1 VSRFPSGYGIDVTE
15 LIAVAEDLGRKYGET
30 WGLKE
35 MSLAL
40 ERGKLTV
47 IVGPNGSGKT
57 TTVKILATILKP
69 SKGSA
74 EVLGMDVLTDFKKI
88 RKRIAY
94 LPQGYEINR
103 NLTAVESIKWNLVA
117 RGIPFSEANLETK
130 KWIREMDLEH
140 CKDRSCWTLSGGE
153 RRRVAI
159 AMILATN
166 ADLIFLDEPTTGLD
180 VEACYATWR
189 IVRDSLKSGA
199 TVLLTTHNMKEAE
212 TLADTAIFIKEGKNL
227 ISDNPQKL
235 VDSLPSKYRIIIK
248 KEALK
253 NRHITHSI
261 DIGDKFVIYAKDQD
275 EIKDLLSEFH
285 DLTNIASVNK
295 VGLEDVYLHLI
306 KEETSYD

>member
-1 VSRFPSGYGIDVTE
+1 VTR
-15 LIAVAEDLGRKYGET
+15 LIAVAEALGRKYGET
-30 WGLKE
+30 WGLKS

-40 ERGKLTV
+40 ERGKLAV

-74 EVLGMDVLTDFKKI
+74 EVLGMDILTDFKKI

-94 LPQGYEINR
+94 LPQGYQINR
-103 NLTAVESIKWNLVA
+103 NLTAAESIKWNLVA
-117 RGIPFSEANLETK
+117 RGASFSDATREAK
-130 KWIREMDLEH
+130 KWIGKMGLEH

-153 RRRVAI
+153 RRRVAV

-180 VEACYATWR
+180 VEACYATWK
-189 IVRDSLKSGA
+189 IVRDSLKSGT

-212 TLADTAIFIKEGKNL
+212 TLADTVIFIKEGKNL
-227 ISDNPQKL
+227 RNDNPRKL
-235 VDSLPSKYRIIIK
+235 IDSLRSKYRITIK
-248 KEALK
+248 KDAVRNGYAK
-253 NRHITHSI
+253 HAI
-261 DIGDKFVIYAKDQD
+261 DLGDKLVVYAKDQD
-275 EIKDLLSEFH
+275 EIKEFLSEFH

-306 KEETSYD
+306 KGETHYD

>member
-1 VSRFPSGYGIDVTE
+1 
-15 LIAVAEDLGRKYGET
+15 
-30 WGLKE
+30 

-40 ERGKLTV
+40 ERGKLAV

-74 EVLGMDVLTDFKKI
+74 EVLGMDILTDFKKI

-94 LPQGYEINR
+94 LPQGYQINR
-103 NLTAVESIKWNLVA
+103 NLTAAESIKWNLVA
-117 RGIPFSEANLETK
+117 RGASFSDATREAK
-130 KWIREMDLEH
+130 KWIGKMGLEH

-153 RRRVAI
+153 RRRVAV

-180 VEACYATWR
+180 VEACYATWK
-189 IVRDSLKSGA
+189 IVRDSLKSGT

-212 TLADTAIFIKEGKNL
+212 TLADTVIFIKEGKNL
-227 ISDNPQKL
+227 RNDNPRKL
-235 VDSLPSKYRIIIK
+235 IDSLRSKYRITIK
-248 KEALK
+248 KDAVRNGYAK
-253 NRHITHSI
+253 HAI
-261 DIGDKFVIYAKDQD
+261 DLGDKLVVYAKDQD
-275 EIKDLLSEFH
+275 EIKEFLSEFH

-306 KEETSYD
+306 KGETHYD

>member
-1 VSRFPSGYGIDVTE
+1 MTE
-15 LIAVAEDLGRKYGET
+15 LIAVADELGRKFGET
-30 WGLKE
+30 WGLKS

-57 TTVKILATILKP
+57 TTVRVLSTILKP

-74 EVLGMDVLTDFKKI
+74 EVLGMDILTDFKKI

-103 NLTAVESIKWNLVA
+103 NLTAAESIKWNLVA
-117 RGIPFSEANLETK
+117 RGASFSEANSESK
-130 KWIREMDLEH
+130 KWIEKMGLNQ

-153 RRRVAI
+153 KRRVAV

-189 IVRDSLKSGA
+189 IVRDALKSGA

-212 TLADTAIFIKEGKNL
+212 TIADTAIFIKEGESL
-227 ISDNPQKL
+227 MTDNPQKL
-235 VDSLPSKYRIIIK
+235 VDSLSSKYRITIK
-248 KEALK
+248 KEALQSHCEK
-253 NRHITHSI
+253 QSI
-261 DIGDKFVIYAKDQD
+261 DIGDKLIVYAKDQD
-275 EIKDLLSEFH
+275 EIKDFLSEFH
-285 DLTNIASVNK
+285 DLTSLASVNK

-306 KEETSYD
+306 KGDKLYD